1 MKMFIFRFKKL
12 NLPSLQLD
20 ESYIE
25 ALHIFYKELNDIYDH
40 YLENQNSPA
49 IPRNFPPVTG
59 SISWFRQISS
69 RLEEIMMEFEVRD
82 LVIALAIISFILLGV
97 NYRLDGCPQFYLE
110 RGYHSKYSTV
120 KPTVD
125 VQTCTDV

>member
-82 LVIALAIISFILLGV
+82 FVITLAIISFILLGV
-97 NYRLDGCPQFYLE
+97 NYRVDRCPQFYLE
-110 RGYHSKYSTV
+110 RECHSKYSTV

-125 VQTCTDV
+125 VETFTNV